1 MAKSVKKIP
10 PVDFEA
16 AMSELESLVEKMEQ
30 GEFSLEESIK
40 QFERGMA
47 LVKNCQKSLRAA
59 EQKVLKL
66 AGQKDGDSGQETLED
81 FELPDE

>member
-1 MAKSVKKIP
+1 MAKSVKKEP

-16 AMSELESLVEKMEQ
+16 AMGELESLVEKMEQ

-47 LVKNCQKSLRAA
+47 LVKNCQKSLRTA

-66 AGQKDGDSGQETLED
+66 TGRKDSNGDQETLED
-81 FELPDE
+81 IEQPDE